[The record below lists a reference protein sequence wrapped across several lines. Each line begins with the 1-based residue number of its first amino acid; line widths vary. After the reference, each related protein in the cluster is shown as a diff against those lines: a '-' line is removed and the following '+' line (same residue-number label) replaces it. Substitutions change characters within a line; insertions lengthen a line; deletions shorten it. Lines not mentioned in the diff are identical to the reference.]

1 MVDGIIYGEDPRQGY
16 VDNNTFYHP
25 ELKFLYPVPSGWK
38 LANSPTQVQMAPA
51 DGKAL
56 MILTLAEGN
65 SLQTAATNTATQ
77 LELTTTSSKQITI
90 NGLQALEVMSKQ
102 VSQDPNT
109 GAQSEITIQSVY
121 IQYGKNIYVFHGVST
136 PVDFP
141 AYKSSFDKAMYGFKE
156 LKDQSKINVL
166 PEKIKVVSVKKA
178 GTLGQ
183 ALLDYSIATTRHREL
198 SIVNGMD
205 VADQVK
211 QGDMIKIIVK

>member
-25 ELKFLYPVPSGWK
+25 ELKFLYPVPSSWK
-38 LANSPTQVQMAPA
+38 LANTPTQVQMAPA

-109 GAQSEITIQSVY
+109 GAQSEITIQDVY
-121 IQYGKNIYVFHGVST
+121 K
-136 PVDFP
+136 
-141 AYKSSFDKAMYGFKE
+141 
-156 LKDQSKINVL
+156 
-166 PEKIKVVSVKKA
+166 
-178 GTLGQ
+178 
-183 ALLDYSIATTRHREL
+183 R
-198 SIVNGMD
+198 
-205 VADQVK
+205 
-211 QGDMIKIIVK
+211 QG

>member
-1 MVDGIIYGEDPRQGY
+1 
-16 VDNNTFYHP
+16 
-25 ELKFLYPVPSGWK
+25 
-38 LANSPTQVQMAPA
+38 MAPA

-121 IQYGKNIYVFHGVST
+121 IQYGKNIYVFMGYQHLLISRHISLHLT
-136 PVDFP
+136 RPC
-141 AYKSSFDKAMYGFKE
+141 M
-156 LKDQSKINVL
+156 
-166 PEKIKVVSVKKA
+166 
-178 GTLGQ
+178 
-183 ALLDYSIATTRHREL
+183 ALRS
-198 SIVNGMD
+198 
-205 VADQVK
+205 
-211 QGDMIKIIVK
+211 